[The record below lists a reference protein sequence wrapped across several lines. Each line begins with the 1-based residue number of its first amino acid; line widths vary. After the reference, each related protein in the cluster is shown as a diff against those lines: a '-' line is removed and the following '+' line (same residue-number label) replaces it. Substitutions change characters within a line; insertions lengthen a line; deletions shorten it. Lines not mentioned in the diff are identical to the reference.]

1 MASILMAGCGDLG
14 SGIAIK
20 LVEQGHQVHAIRRSK
35 NEFPTGVSGIVGDI
49 TELPESA
56 FPHVDIV
63 YLIMT
68 PQGRTASAYASAY
81 LETSQRLAKVYQKR
95 ATQEGPHIF
104 FISSTSV
111 YGSEQDGVL
120 GLEESTP
127 AIPSSETA
135 KVLRQAENVWL
146 EGSLSHTVLRFSGIY
161 GPGRNRTLDKIAQ
174 GQGFSAANQW
184 TNRIHRDDCVE
195 SLVFLA
201 LCYFAGT
208 KLAPLYIGTD
218 SAPVSQWELINWL
231 AAHMKV
237 EQSLSAELTLADR
250 VPAKGKQL
258 SSQALQD
265 LGYQFIYPSYVQGY
279 QQLLKDYLK
288 TKA

>member
-1 MASILMAGCGDLG
+1 MASILIAGCGDLG
-14 SGIAIK
+14 SGVAIK
-20 LVEQGHQVHAIRRSK
+20 LVEQGHQVQAIRRSK
-35 NEFPTGVSGIVGDI
+35 NEFPVGVTGIVGDI
-49 TELPESA
+49 TELPETA
-56 FPHVDIV
+56 FPTVDIV

-68 PQGRTASAYASAY
+68 PQGRTAAAYDAAY
-81 LETSQRLAKVYQKR
+81 LATSQRLARIYLKK
-95 ATQEGPHIF
+95 ATQDGPHIIF
-104 FISSTSV
+104 VSSSSV
-111 YGSEQDGVL
+111 YGAEQDGVL
-120 GLEESTP
+120 GLGESTP

-146 EGSLSHTVLRFSGIY
+146 EGSLSHTLMRFSGIY

-201 LCYFAGT
+201 QCYLTGT

-218 SAPVSQWELINWL
+218 SAPVSQWELVNWL
-231 AAHMKV
+231 AAHMNV
-237 EQSLSAELTLADR
+237 AQSLDPALTLTDM

-265 LGYQFIYPSYVQGY
+265 LGYQFLYPSYVQGY
-279 QQLLKDYLK
+279 QALLADYLK
-288 TKA
+288 TDI